1 MQDVPLID
9 RNDAHD
15 TPATAEPAAQQ
26 AVIDVTPANLAL
38 LTGIPRLARL
48 AFRLLLRVRC
58 GSLTVIL
65 PDGRRLRFK
74 GAEPGSDAVMVIRD
88 FSLAR
93 RFFASGDLGAAE
105 AFLDGMWDSPNVTA
119 FLEFFLGNADA
130 LQEKLTGNPVFRFVA
145 RLGHLLR
152 RNSKSGSK
160 RNIEY
165 HYDLGNS
172 FYRRWLDPTMTYS
185 SARFAHKDQDLSDA
199 QINKYRSLAERI
211 GLGPEH
217 HLLEIGSGWGGF
229 AEYAAGEIGC
239 RVTGITISK
248 EQLAFARERMARK
261 GLDDRVEIRYQDY
274 RDVDERFDRIASIEM
289 FEAVGEE
296 YWPAYFDKIRNCLKP
311 GGQAG
316 LQIIT
321 IADRSFAAY
330 RKRADFIQR
339 YIFPGGMLPSPSVLK
354 QQVQRAGLTWAGNLE
369 FGLDYAETLRQWRER
384 FRTAWPDIQ
393 RQGFDERF
401 RRMWEYYLSY
411 CEAGF
416 RSGNIDVTQVTL
428 ARP

>member
-1 MQDVPLID
+1 MTQISVDGMHTD
-9 RNDAHD
+9 G
-15 TPATAEPAAQQ
+15 
-26 AVIDVTPANLAL
+26 AVADSLDVTPANVSKIA
-38 LTGIPRLARL
+38 GIPRLARM
-48 AFRLLLRVRC
+48 AFRALLNIRR
-58 GSLTVIL
+58 GSLVIVL
-65 PDGRRLRFK
+65 PDGRRLRFS
-74 GAEPGSDAVMVIRD
+74 GSEPGENAEMIIRD
-88 FSLAR
+88 FGLTR
-93 RFFASGDLGAAE
+93 RCVASGDLGAAE

-119 FLEFFLGNADA
+119 FLQFFLRNGEA
-130 LQEKLTGNPVFRFVA
+130 LQDKLKGIPGARFVS

-152 RNSKSGSK
+152 RNSKRGSK

-185 SARFAHKDQDLSDA
+185 SARFEHPGQDLSEA

-211 GLGPEH
+211 DLRPEH

-229 AEYAAGEIGC
+229 AEYAASEIGC

-248 EQLAFARERMARK
+248 EQLAFARERMERK
-261 GLDDRVEIRYQDY
+261 QLSHKVDIRYQDY
-274 RDVDERFDRIASIEM
+274 RDVDEKFDRIASIEM

-296 YWPAYFDKIRNCLKP
+296 YWPDYFAKIRQCLKP
-311 GGQAG
+311 GGKAG

-321 IADRSFAAY
+321 IADRSFASY

-339 YIFPGGMLPSPSVLK
+339 YIFPGGMLPSPAALR
-354 QQVQRAGLTWAGNLE
+354 QQVAQAGLTWAGNLE
-369 FGLDYAETLRQWRER
+369 FGLDYAETLKLWRER
-384 FRTAWPDIQ
+384 FRAAWPDINA
-393 RQGFDERF
+393 QGFDERF

-416 RSGNIDVTQVTL
+416 RAGNIDVTQLTL
-428 ARP
+428 ARQ